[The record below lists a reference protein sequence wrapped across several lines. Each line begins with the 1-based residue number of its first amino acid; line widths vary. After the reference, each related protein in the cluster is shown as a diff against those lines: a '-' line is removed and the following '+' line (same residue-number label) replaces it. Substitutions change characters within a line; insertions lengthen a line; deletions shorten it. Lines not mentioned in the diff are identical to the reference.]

1 MTCGKCDSPAVG
13 EFSVQQ
19 KQRERL
25 LALAAQVAVES
36 DPVKFHALLLKL
48 DKMLNKTMA
57 PRQGNGK
64 QSADQPSVH

>member
-1 MTCGKCDSPAVG
+1 MQ
-13 EFSVQQ
+13 E

-48 DKMLNKTMA
+48 NKMLSKTIA
-57 PRQGNGK
+57 PRHGNGK
-64 QSADQPSVH
+64 QSADQPSVQ

>member
-1 MTCGKCDSPAVG
+1 MICGKCDSPAVG

-25 LALAAQVAVES
+25 VALAAQVAVES

-48 DKMLNKTMA
+48 NKMLNKTMA

>member
-1 MTCGKCDSPAVG
+1 MICGKCDSPAVG

-25 LALAAQVAVES
+25 VALAAQVAVES
-36 DPVKFHALLLKL
+36 EPVKFHALLLKL
-48 DKMLNKTMA
+48 NKMLNKTMA

>member
-1 MTCGKCDSPAVG
+1 
-13 EFSVQQ
+13 VQQ

-25 LALAAQVAVES
+25 VALAAQVAVES

-48 DKMLNKTMA
+48 NKMLNKTMA